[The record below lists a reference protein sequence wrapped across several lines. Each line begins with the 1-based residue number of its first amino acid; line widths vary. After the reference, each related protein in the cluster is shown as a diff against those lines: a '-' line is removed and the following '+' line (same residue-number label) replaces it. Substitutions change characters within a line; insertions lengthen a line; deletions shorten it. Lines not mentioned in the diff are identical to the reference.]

1 MSRSSAA
8 FFVVT
13 RAAIS
18 GVMAVASLAWLPGNA
33 SAATFRVDD
42 SGTRISSPLVPMR
55 WRTLVP
61 GRGSDNSAE
70 GQAQVALRL
79 NVLPWLNQRGRIYMA
94 LAPAPSGDTIRATWR
109 TQGRLLPG
117 SLQSG
122 GRTVVYEG
130 LLPSPT
136 IEETIELTITADG
149 RGLASPQALQFSF
162 EIETP

>member
-1 MSRSSAA
+1 MSRTLARFAAYGLIAIASTSALP
-8 FFVVT
+8 
-13 RAAIS
+13 
-18 GVMAVASLAWLPGNA
+18 LAA

-61 GRGSDNSAE
+61 GRGSDNTAE
-70 GQAQVALRL
+70 GQAQVAVRL
-79 NVLPWLNQRGRIYMA
+79 NVLPWLNQRGRIYMT
-94 LAPAPSGDTIRATWR
+94 LAPAPSGDTIRASWR

-117 SLQSG
+117 SLLSG
-122 GRTVVYEG
+122 GRTVIYEG
-130 LLPSPT
+130 ALPSPT

-149 RGLASPQALQFSF
+149 RGLTSPQALQFSF

>member
-1 MSRSSAA
+1 MSRAA
-8 FFVVT
+8 TRIAAGFLIAITSMTAWSVT
-13 RAAIS
+13 
-18 GVMAVASLAWLPGNA
+18 A

-61 GRGSDNSAE
+61 GRGSDNTAE

-79 NVLPWLNQRGRIYMA
+79 NVLPWLNQRGRIYLT
-94 LAPAPSGDTIRATWR
+94 LAPAPSGDTIRASWR

-117 SLQSG
+117 SVQSG
-122 GRTVVYEG
+122 GRTVIYEG
-130 LLPSPT
+130 ALPSPT

-149 RGLASPQALQFSF
+149 RGLTSPQSLQFSF

>member
-1 MSRSSAA
+1 MKHIVDRLVTAA
-8 FFVVT
+8 LLC
-13 RAAIS
+13 I
-18 GVMAVASLAWLPGNA
+18 ASLAALPTTAG
-33 SAATFRVDD
+33 AATFRVDD
-42 SGTRISSPLVPMR
+42 SGTRISAPLVPMR

-61 GRGSDNSAE
+61 GRGSDNTAE

-79 NVLPWLNQRGRIYMA
+79 NVLPWLNQRGRIYMT

-117 SLQSG
+117 SVQSG
-122 GRTVVYEG
+122 GRTVIYEG
-130 LLPSPT
+130 ALPSPT

-149 RGLASPQALQFSF
+149 RGLTSPQSLQFSF

>member
-1 MSRSSAA
+1 MSRAA
-8 FFVVT
+8 TRIAAGFLIAITSMTAWSVT
-13 RAAIS
+13 
-18 GVMAVASLAWLPGNA
+18 A

-61 GRGSDNSAE
+61 GRGSDNTAE

-79 NVLPWLNQRGRIYMA
+79 NVLPWLNQRGRIYLT
-94 LAPAPSGDTIRATWR
+94 LAPAPSGDTIRASWR

-117 SLQSG
+117 SVQSG
-122 GRTVVYEG
+122 GRTVIYEG
-130 LLPSPT
+130 ALPSPT

>member
-1 MSRSSAA
+1 MSRIHVCFTA
-8 FFVVT
+8 
-13 RAAIS
+13 
-18 GVMAVASLAWLPGNA
+18 ASLIAIASMNTWPTKA
-33 SAATFRVDD
+33 SATTFRVDD

-61 GRGSDNSAE
+61 GRASDNTAE

-79 NVLPWLNQRGRIYMA
+79 NVLPWLNQRGRIYMT
-94 LAPAPSGDTIRATWR
+94 LAPAPSGDTIRASWR

-117 SLQSG
+117 SVRSG
-122 GRTVVYEG
+122 GRTVIYEG
-130 LLPSPT
+130 AMPAST

>member
-1 MSRSSAA
+1 MNRILACFAACCLSAIA
-8 FFVVT
+8 SVT
-13 RAAIS
+13 AWP
-18 GVMAVASLAWLPGNA
+18 VAA

-61 GRGSDNSAE
+61 GRGSDNTAE
-70 GQAQVALRL
+70 GQTQVALRL
-79 NVLPWLNQRGRIYMA
+79 NVLPWLNQRGRIYMT
-94 LAPAPSGDTIRATWR
+94 LAPAPSGDTIRASWR

-117 SLQSG
+117 SVQSG
-122 GRTVVYEG
+122 GRAVIYEG
-130 LLPSPT
+130 ALPSPT

>member
-1 MSRSSAA
+1 MSRAFALSALCGLLA
-8 FFVVT
+8 F
-13 RAAIS
+13 
-18 GVMAVASLAWLPGNA
+18 ASITALPVDAQAG
-33 SAATFRVDD
+33 TFRVDD
-42 SGTRISSPLVPMR
+42 SGTRVSAPLVPMR

-70 GQAQVALRL
+70 GQLQVALRL
-79 NVLPWLNQRGRIYMA
+79 NVLPWLNQRGRIYMT

-122 GRTVVYEG
+122 GRTVIYEG
-130 LLPSPT
+130 ALPSPT

-149 RGLASPQALQFSF
+149 RGLTSPQSLQFSF

>member
-1 MSRSSAA
+1 MSRIHVCFTA
-8 FFVVT
+8 
-13 RAAIS
+13 
-18 GVMAVASLAWLPGNA
+18 ASLIAIASMSTWPIKA
-33 SAATFRVDD
+33 SATTFRVDD
-42 SGTRISSPLVPMR
+42 SGTRMSSPLVPMR

-61 GRGSDNSAE
+61 GRGSDNTAE

-79 NVLPWLNQRGRIYMA
+79 NVLPWLNQRGRIYMT
-94 LAPAPSGDTIRATWR
+94 LAPAPSGDTIQASWR

-117 SLQSG
+117 RVRSG
-122 GRTVVYEG
+122 GRTVIYEG
-130 LLPSPT
+130 AMPAST

>member
-1 MSRSSAA
+1 MSRAA
-8 FFVVT
+8 TRIAAGFLIAITSMTAWSVT
-13 RAAIS
+13 
-18 GVMAVASLAWLPGNA
+18 A

-61 GRGSDNSAE
+61 GRGSDNTAE

-79 NVLPWLNQRGRIYMA
+79 NVLPWLNQRGRIYLT

-117 SLQSG
+117 SVLSG
-122 GRTVVYEG
+122 GRTVIYEG
-130 LLPSPT
+130 ALPTST

>member
-1 MSRSSAA
+1 MSRAL
-8 FFVVT
+8 
-13 RAAIS
+13 
-18 GVMAVASLAWLPGNA
+18 ASLAAGSLLAMASLTALPLTA

-42 SGTRISSPLVPMR
+42 SGTRVSAPLVPMR

-61 GRGSDNSAE
+61 GRGSDNTAE

-79 NVLPWLNQRGRIYMA
+79 NVLPWLNQRGRIYMT
-94 LAPAPSGDTIRATWR
+94 LAPAPSGDTIRASWR

-117 SLQSG
+117 SVQSG
-122 GRTVVYEG
+122 GRTVIYEG
-130 LLPSPT
+130 ALPSPT

-149 RGLASPQALQFSF
+149 RGLTSPQALQFSF

>member
-1 MSRSSAA
+1 MRRAFACIAA
-8 FFVVT
+8 CCLIALISVT
-13 RAAIS
+13 
-18 GVMAVASLAWLPGNA
+18 AWPVTA

-42 SGTRISSPLVPMR
+42 TGTRISSALVPMR

-61 GRGSDNSAE
+61 GRGADNTAE

-79 NVLPWLNQRGRIYMA
+79 NVLPWLNQRGRIYMT
-94 LAPAPSGDTIRATWR
+94 LGPAPSGDTIRASWR

-117 SLQSG
+117 SVQSG
-122 GRTVVYEG
+122 GRTVIYQG
-130 LLPSPT
+130 ALPSPT

-149 RGLASPQALQFSF
+149 RGLVSPQALQFSF

>member
-1 MSRSSAA
+1 MSRTFAALATGGLIALSSLAA
-8 FFVVT
+8 FP
-13 RAAIS
+13 
-18 GVMAVASLAWLPGNA
+18 MAA

-42 SGTRISSPLVPMR
+42 SGSRISSPLVPMR

-70 GQAQVALRL
+70 GKAQVALRL
-79 NVLPWLNQRGRIYMA
+79 NVLPWLNQRGRIYMT
-94 LAPAPSGDTIRATWR
+94 LAPATSADIIKASWR

-117 SLQSG
+117 SVQSG
-122 GRTVVYEG
+122 GRTVIYEG
-130 LLPSPT
+130 ALSAAT

-149 RGLASPQALQFSF
+149 RGLASPQSLLFSF